1 MAHDAKCLSPC
12 VYSHLHRQLSDNFIP
27 SQKSQLIAS
36 LFALRSNA
44 IQRGEAA
51 LKKQALWYRD
61 RKFATALKLIFFV
74 GHAKQLPVFLRT
86 REGLIFRLGLKAGSG
101 PDSAEATENTE
112 WVRTEFT
119 ENYGKLRSSDTGI
132 QRRYR

>member
-1 MAHDAKCLSPC
+1 MADE
-12 VYSHLHRQLSDNFIP
+12 RF
-27 SQKSQLIAS
+27 IAS

-44 IQRGEAA
+44 IQRGFAA

-86 REGLIFRLGLKAGSG
+86 REGLIFLRRNKIRRHFFLNCLRFALISHKDSTLIKVKFCYIHLKWR
-101 PDSAEATENTE
+101 NCNQQYR
-112 WVRTEFT
+112 V
-119 ENYGKLRSSDTGI
+119 LH
-132 QRRYR
+132 RY

>member
-1 MAHDAKCLSPC
+1 M
-12 VYSHLHRQLSDNFIP
+12 
-27 SQKSQLIAS
+27 
-36 LFALRSNA
+36 
-44 IQRGEAA
+44 
-51 LKKQALWYRD
+51 
-61 RKFATALKLIFFV
+61 
-74 GHAKQLPVFLRT
+74 
-86 REGLIFRLGLKAGSG
+86 LGLKAGSR

>member
-1 MAHDAKCLSPC
+1 MNKFCFGAIYNGHLREKELGVSVQRRGASCPVSA
-12 VYSHLHRQLSDNFIP
+12 VYTTIM
-27 SQKSQLIAS
+27 LID
-36 LFALRSNA
+36 
-44 IQRGEAA
+44 ICTHG
-51 LKKQALWYRD
+51 
-61 RKFATALKLIFFV
+61 
-74 GHAKQLPVFLRT
+74 
-86 REGLIFRLGLKAGSG
+86 LGLKAGSG